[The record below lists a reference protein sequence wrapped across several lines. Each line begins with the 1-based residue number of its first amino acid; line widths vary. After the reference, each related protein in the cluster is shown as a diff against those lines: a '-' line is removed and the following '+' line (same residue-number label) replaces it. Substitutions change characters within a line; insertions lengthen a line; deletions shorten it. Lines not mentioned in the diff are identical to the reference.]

1 MLRFTHELS
10 QKEIADKLLNDML
23 GHHDGTCLMERI
35 SEHDFSPFI
44 CFKRLET
51 DTLFL
56 AEYIA
61 NNIVNILKN
70 EFLING
76 SDALIESFVIMYS
89 SSSFR
94 ISFPNLSIQRHTMKR
109 LRDIAME
116 SIPELSTRAIPW
128 QSVIECPFQPSSD
141 PFVID
146 SLSQIVIK
154 NKNVM
159 WSDCVCDDDLA
170 KEFLI
175 RTIIGKNS
183 KRHVSARV
191 WR

>member
-1 MLRFTHELS
+1 M
-10 QKEIADKLLNDML
+10 Q
-23 GHHDGTCLMERI
+23 
-35 SEHDFSPFI
+35 FI

-51 DTLFL
+51 DTPLI

-61 NNIVNILKN
+61 NSIADILKK

-76 SDALIESFVIMYS
+76 SDSLIDSFVIMYS

-94 ISFPNLSIQRHTMKR
+94 ILFPNLTIQRHTMKT
-109 LRDIAME
+109 LRDIAMKT
-116 SIPELSTRAIPW
+116 IPELSTRAIPW

-154 NKNVM
+154 NKSVM

-170 KEFLI
+170 KEFLT
-175 RTIIGKNS
+175 RTIIGKNG
-183 KRHVSARV
+183 KRRVSARV
-191 WR
+191 YR

>member
-1 MLRFTHELS
+1 MLIFTHELS
-10 QKEIADKLLNDML
+10 QKEIADKLLNDAL
-23 GHHDGTCLMERI
+23 GNHDGTCLMERI
-35 SEHDFSPFI
+35 TDNEFSPFI

-51 DTLFL
+51 DTPLI

-61 NNIVNILKN
+61 NSIVDILKN

-76 SDALIESFVIMYS
+76 SDSLIESFVIMYS
-89 SSSFR
+89 SSLFR

-109 LRDIAME
+109 LRDIAMK

-175 RTIIGKNS
+175 RTIIGKNG
-183 KRHVSARV
+183 KRRVSARV
-191 WR
+191 HR